1 MNAKKILI
9 PVAVI
14 VLAAL
19 VLFAASAGLAG
30 TAEAK
35 RAETIDQLLDYMLPG
50 GGSYEYVANEEEGA
64 SILGAYVGEQGS
76 VVESL
81 VPGFMTDLHMLV
93 GVQNDGLV
101 TSVCILENNNT
112 YGLGMKASSDLEFLF
127 SLVNSSG
134 DLAVGGNVDA
144 ISGATISSNAVVNAV
159 NAAQKYVAPAGEPS
173 GGALTGT
180 AEGFAGPITVEVTMD
195 GDTITAVA
203 VTSNSESAP
212 GAALEDIPAA
222 IVAANSPDVD
232 VVAGATY
239 TSQGII
245 DAVRNALEN
254 AGSAGGGLTGT
265 AEGFA
270 GPITVEVTMDG
281 DTITAVAVTSNS
293 ESAPGT
299 ALEDIPA
306 AIVAANSP
314 DVDVVAGATYTS
326 NGIINAVK
334 DAIGA

>member
-134 DLAVGGNVDA
+134 DLAVGDNVDA

-195 GDTITAVA
+195 GDTITG
-203 VTSNSESAP
+203 VT
-212 GAALEDIPAA
+212 
-222 IVAANSPDVD
+222 
-232 VVAGATY
+232 
-239 TSQGII
+239 
-245 DAVRNALEN
+245 
-254 AGSAGGGLTGT
+254 
-265 AEGFA
+265 
-270 GPITVEVTMDG
+270 
-281 DTITAVAVTSNS
+281 VTSNS

-306 AIVAANSP
+306 AIVAANSA